1 MRFRIKSG
9 QSARRFVFHRTPAP
23 AKPPQPSAPR
33 AADLD
38 NPYGLPPPAHALPHK
53 ERAERPPVRVRPH
66 PVPRKAPAAVRAPR
80 SRPRQPLRAVLR
92 HRPQPRGPLKKQ
104 TRPLTQSCRTALCGS
119 FFCRGRTLSAHFCFL
134 FSSFFIRLI

>member
-9 QSARRFVFHRTPAP
+9 QSARRFVFDRTPAP

-38 NPYGLPPPAHALPHK
+38 NPYGRYYGTA
-53 ERAERPPVRVRPH
+53 
-66 PVPRKAPAAVRAPR
+66 R
-80 SRPRQPLRAVLR
+80 S
-92 HRPQPRGPLKKQ
+92 PRGPLKKQ

-134 FSSFFIRLI
+134 FLSFYAGVI

>member
-9 QSARRFVFHRTPAP
+9 QSAHRFVFDRTPAP

-38 NPYGLPPPAHALPHK
+38 NPYGRYYGTA
-53 ERAERPPVRVRPH
+53 R
-66 PVPRKAPAAVRAPR
+66 
-80 SRPRQPLRAVLR
+80 
-92 HRPQPRGPLKKQ
+92 RGPLKKQ

-119 FFCRGRTLSAHFCFL
+119 FFLQGTNPLRTFL
-134 FSSFFIRLI
+134 FSIFVFFHKTDLKYSPL